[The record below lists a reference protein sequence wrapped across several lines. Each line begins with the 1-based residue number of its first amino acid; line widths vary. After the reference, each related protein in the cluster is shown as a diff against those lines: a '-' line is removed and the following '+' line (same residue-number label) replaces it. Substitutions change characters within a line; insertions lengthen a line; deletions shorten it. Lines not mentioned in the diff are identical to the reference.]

1 MKNNILLAVLTSL
14 AMAGCQTTPFL
25 TPNVESTDA
34 WNVMALDQAQ
44 FISEENG
51 FTCLAP
57 TGVDFDGN
65 GQAVRKTLCV
75 KDEACTKTTR
85 TFYMEAHSMNLIK
98 TTETVKPV
106 QGCSVP
112 APSPAK

>member
-1 MKNNILLAVLTSL
+1 MKNNVLLAMLTAL
-14 AMAGCQTTPFL
+14 ALAGCQTTPFL
-25 TPNVESTDA
+25 KPNVESTDA

-75 KDEACTKTTR
+75 KDEACAQTTR

-98 TTETVKPV
+98 TTEMVKPV
-106 QGCSVP
+106 QGCT
-112 APSPAK
+112 APTPAK